1 MENCTIEHFKNNEY
15 ESNYDWKEV
24 FDNYQL

>member
-1 MENCTIEHFKNNEY
+1 MEKCTIEHFKNNEY
-15 ESNYDWKEV
+15 ESDYNWQEV